1 LSRGSAALVVLALA
15 GVVELVTPSAAEQ
28 PIGQT
33 TNALQTQRS
42 DSRHTLPL
50 SPFYDTPIPLPAG
63 KPGDLIRAEPF
74 DEYALPYDVSAVR
87 FLYHSR
93 AATGEDVASS
103 GVILVP
109 EGKPPAG
116 GWPIIA
122 WAHRF
127 SGVAR
132 TCAPSLMRN
141 LYVGPFLSMYVGLG
155 YAVVATDYA
164 GLGTNFRNAF
174 LDLRSNAMDV
184 IYSVAAARAAIPQLG
199 SRWIAMGESQG
210 GPAVVGVA
218 EIQSEMRDPSY
229 LGAIAISGVA
239 GIKDIYEALA
249 QEHSRGLPLFVAYG
263 IKTVYP
269 RFQVSNMLTDKALPL
284 YEQIERQC
292 GVSDSASE
300 LSTGEML
307 KKDWENEPFVKQ
319 FFSVNTL
326 GQKPAYGPLLIIGA
340 EDPEMPIPLTA
351 RVVARMCKQ
360 GDRIQF
366 YKYPESGSLLG
377 DSVADQITWIQSRF
391 AGRPAPSNCP

>member
-1 LSRGSAALVVLALA
+1 LSRGSTALVVLALA
-15 GVVELVTPSAAEQ
+15 GVVELVTLSVAEQ

-33 TNALQTQRS
+33 TNAVQAQRS
-42 DSRHTLPL
+42 DTRHALPL
-50 SPFYDTPIPLPAG
+50 SPFYDTSNPLPAG
-63 KPGDLIRAEPF
+63 RPGELIRAEPF

-109 EGKPPAG
+109 DGKPPAG

-127 SGVAR
+127 SGVAH

-164 GLGTNFRNAF
+164 GLGTNSRNAF

-184 IYSVAAARAAIPQLG
+184 IYSVTAARAAVPQLD

-210 GPAVVGVA
+210 GVAVVGVA
-218 EIQSEMRDPSY
+218 EMQSEIRDPNY

-239 GIKDIYEALA
+239 DIKDIYEALA
-249 QEHSRGLPLFVAYG
+249 QEHSRGLPLFLAYG

-269 RFQVSNMLTDKALPL
+269 RFQVSNMLTVKALSL
-284 YEQIERQC
+284 YEGVERQC
-292 GVSDSASE
+292 GVSDSSSE
-300 LSTGEML
+300 VSATEML
-307 KKDWENEPFVKQ
+307 KTNWENEPFVKQ

-326 GQKPAYGPLLIIGA
+326 GQKPAYGPLLVIDA
-340 EDPEMPIPLTA
+340 EGPEVPITLTA

-366 YKYPESGSLLG
+366 YKYPESSSLLG

-391 AGRPAPSNCP
+391 AGRRAPSNCP

>member
-1 LSRGSAALVVLALA
+1 VLALV

-42 DSRHTLPL
+42 DTRHALPL

-74 DEYALPYDVSAVR
+74 DEYALPYDVSAFR

-109 EGKPPAG
+109 DGKPPAG

-155 YAVVATDYA
+155 YVVVATDYA

-184 IYSVAAARAAIPQLG
+184 IYSVTAARAAVPQLD

-210 GPAVVGVA
+210 GLAVVGVA
-218 EIQSEMRDPSY
+218 EMQSEIRDPNY

-239 GIKDIYEALA
+239 DIKDIYEALA
-249 QEHSRGLPLFVAYG
+249 QEHSRSLPLFLAYG
-263 IKTVYP
+263 VKTVYP
-269 RFQVSNMLTDKALPL
+269 RFQVSNMLKDKALPL
-284 YEQIERQC
+284 YEQVERQC
-292 GVSDSASE
+292 SVSDSASE

-307 KKDWENEPFVKQ
+307 KKDWENEPFVNQ
-319 FFSVNTL
+319 FFSLSML

-340 EDPEMPIPLTA
+340 ENQEVPITLTA
-351 RVVARMCKQ
+351 GAVTRMCKQ
-360 GDRIQF
+360 GDRVQF
-366 YKYPESGSLLG
+366 YKYPQSGTLLG
-377 DSVADQITWIQSRF
+377 DSVADQIGWIQARF
-391 AGRPAPSNCP
+391 AARRAPSNCP